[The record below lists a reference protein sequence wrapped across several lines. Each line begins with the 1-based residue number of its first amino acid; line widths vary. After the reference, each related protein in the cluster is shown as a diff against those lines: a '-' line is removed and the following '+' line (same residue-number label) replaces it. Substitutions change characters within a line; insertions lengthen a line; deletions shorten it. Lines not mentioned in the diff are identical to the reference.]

1 MKMDPYRIIIRM
13 MITERASE
21 IVESENR
28 LTFIVRRTATK
39 GQIRQAVEELYEV
52 KVVKVNTM
60 ITPKGRKKALVKLAP
75 EYNAADLA
83 VKLGLF

>member
-1 MKMDPYRIIIRM
+1 MDPYRVIIRM

-21 IVESENR
+21 IVERENR
-28 LTFIVRRTATK
+28 LTFLVRRTATK

-52 KVVKVNTM
+52 KVIKVNTM
-60 ITPKGRKKALVKLAP
+60 ITPQGQKKALVKLAP
-75 EYNAADLA
+75 EHNAADLA

>member
-1 MKMDPYRIIIRM
+1 MIDPHEIIVRM

-21 IVESENR
+21 IVERENR
-28 LTFIVRRTATK
+28 LTFIVRRSATK
-39 GQIRQAVEELYEV
+39 GQIREAVEALYDV
-52 KVVKVNTM
+52 KVVQVNTI
-60 ITPKGRKKALVKLAP
+60 ITPRGQKKAFVKLAP

>member
-1 MKMDPYRIIIRM
+1 

-21 IVESENR
+21 IVERENR
-28 LTFIVRRTATK
+28 LTFLVRRTATK

-52 KVVKVNTM
+52 KVIKVNTM
-60 ITPKGRKKALVKLAP
+60 ITPQGQKKALVKLAP
-75 EYNAADLA
+75 EHNAADLA

>member
-1 MKMDPYRIIIRM
+1 MDPYDIIIRM

-21 IVESENR
+21 IVERENR
-28 LTFIVRRTATK
+28 LTFIVRRKATK
-39 GQIRQAVEELYEV
+39 GQIREAVETLYEV
-52 KVVKVNTM
+52 KVVKVNTL
-60 ITPKGRKKALVKLAP
+60 ITPEGQKKAMVKLSP

>member
-1 MKMDPYRIIIRM
+1 

-21 IVESENR
+21 IVERENR
-28 LTFIVRRTATK
+28 LTFIVNRKATK
-39 GQIRQAVEELYEV
+39 GQIREAIEELYEV

-60 ITPKGRKKALVKLAP
+60 ITAEGQKKAIVKLSP

-83 VKLGLF
+83 VRLGLF